1 MKGFVFCDG
10 ACSGNGTKKSV
21 GGWAWAFWAGK
32 HLSDIQG
39 EPTRWCISPLAIGPN
54 GEPHTN
60 QRAELTALL
69 SAIQWI
75 ATAVALDTTT
85 IYSDSDYSIKCASVW
100 GPGWKRKGW
109 KKSTP
114 GEIQNLDLIQP
125 LVDIYLA
132 NKHRIRLE
140 HVRGHQKAVTPTSY
154 GNNWVDRAAV
164 SGAEGMTAENVSTV
178 FESETETETK
188 TVKKLEKPTVKYVTG
203 DIRDYL

>member
-1 MKGFVFCDG
+1 MNGFVFCDG

-32 HLSDIQG
+32 RLSDIQG
-39 EPTRWCISPLAIGPN
+39 EPTRWCISPLEIGPN

-60 QRAELTALL
+60 QRAELSALL
-69 SAIQWI
+69 AATQWV
-75 ATAVALDTTT
+75 ATASAVTTATAAVAPIT

-109 KKSTP
+109 IKSTP
-114 GEIQNLDLIQP
+114 GEIQNLDLIRP
-125 LVDIYLA
+125 LVDTYLA
-132 NKHRIRLE
+132 NKHCIRYE
-140 HVRGHQKAVTPTSY
+140 HVRGHQTTLTPTSY

-164 SGAEGMTAENVSTV
+164 AGASGMAAENTDSDLGGGVGASNA
-178 FESETETETK
+178 
-188 TVKKLEKPTVKYVTG
+188 PKYVTG